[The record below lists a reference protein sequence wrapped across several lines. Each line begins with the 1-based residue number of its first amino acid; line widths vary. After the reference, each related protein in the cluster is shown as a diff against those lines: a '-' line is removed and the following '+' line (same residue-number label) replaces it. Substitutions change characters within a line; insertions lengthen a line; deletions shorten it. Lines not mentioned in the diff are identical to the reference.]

1 MDSIKTVRNNVAL
14 NCSAY
19 SEIKPIDFVALII
32 VELLGYA
39 KSLNSCK
46 DSQDFKRLI
55 GIVNNLHEFVGRQRF
70 TKESLLK
77 ITQEAFLDKYST
89 SELSAIVGNFAFY
102 EFPDALDGLMRFKSV
117 STNPP
122 KLRGNYGTKEYVQSV
137 ENPAK
142 KEAEAPKDIEG
153 SYVKEL
159 ESASKSVTLVKSLC
173 DQPEIQALKKFY
185 NKLQCDKRYFWQW
198 RISTEDFET
207 YKGLL
212 YDVEFSINT
221 RKKVRICAPQLVL
234 FIAEWYKR
242 EYNGN
247 NSTSCLKTLGIT
259 TNLTQEIWEN
269 SGLQDCD
276 LYRSEESGHREWLYS
291 MYRLGGFPIKYV
303 NRVSRFSFM
312 FDEIWG
318 EDSTNDTISDEQIVE
333 LTEGF
338 EGNHVIQN
346 SLISGSLH
354 DYYRY
359 LRDEG
364 TMPIAD
370 SDTNKSPFKE
380 FIKKIVDGKDNYFK
394 NFIKHDW
401 VLYLEPGDQMVYC
414 DFVVRFGKKDGK
426 CYIPYECVEYWSQ
439 HLNTPSAHSITEF
452 SIEVV
457 AGKCS
462 KSIRFSKTGAN
473 NNPYVGWTRENA
485 ISLPVQYDTTEDI
498 CIYLNANGNRYLLGK
513 PIKNEKSCQFYKTS
527 SPYEWST
534 KTDNSSYTAV
544 LYDPSYYSCD
554 DTGFNTSHKI
564 FEDGG
569 VEWKWLI
576 LTEEIILNSKSSDGE
591 PVLYKPLNSSLEISF
606 KTDKAVYYK
615 NFRDITY
622 CWRQGDE
629 IFSQAIPL
637 LRENGFKV
645 KYTPYNQDVAVNVQP
660 HDYDVYFKQGEMQR
674 FKLWTNDCHPQQ
686 GFTNI
691 RVVYSEKGISAQR
704 KVYFIP
710 GKSPIVRDL
719 KTKLIIFNHKIK
731 DIHYPSESGY
741 HLLTPDSDGVYAYED
756 DVIGGFNTHC
766 DTIEFIIGNIDKEY
780 IILPVYRA
788 QSGKELF
795 LINENKM
802 LHRYDNTR
810 KLVDIP
816 IALCNNFE
824 IRTID
829 DSGVSRIKCG
839 RDVYISYDFDICRP
853 TQDENHFDDNNNDI
867 RYYIVKNLDSKSKKT
882 GELRLET
889 EPSQYK
895 FYFWSMRANDNPI
908 PVNFE
913 YEEDSRILTL
923 DVKSLNK
930 HKRGIIFQSLKGLLP
945 RHYTK
950 PIYGENSL
958 YQKVEIKV
966 KCFEIAAEHCIP
978 FQTFRCLKDMFGNS
992 NTKEYLTNFLKAF
1005 LDSRNW
1011 KLTHSDYKNLQ
1022 RFASEFLFDWIMVPR
1037 RWWGNLMKGRSDR
1050 KECQDVI
1057 CKLFRTAPYLTQAD
1071 KQYLEQIISVYWS
1084 IKVNEWTHRRD
1095 NRNSG
1100 NILMQCIRNA
1110 NGDYS
1115 CFNSDIETS
1124 THIDRLRSTHKP
1136 SNNTYEKL
1144 YKYIFNTIQ

>member
-1 MDSIKTVRNNVAL
+1 MDSIKTIRNKVAL
-14 NCSAY
+14 NCSTY
-19 SEIKPIDFVALII
+19 SDIKPIDFVALII
-32 VELLGYA
+32 VELLGYV
-39 KSLNSCK
+39 KSLNSYE
-46 DSQDFKRLI
+46 DSKDFKKLI
-55 GIVNNLHEFVGRQRF
+55 SIVNNLHEFVGRQRF

-89 SELSAIVGNFAFY
+89 SELSAIVGNIAFY
-102 EFPDALDGLMRFKSV
+102 EFPDALDGPMRFKAV
-117 STNPP
+117 STSPP
-122 KLRGNYGTKEYVQSV
+122 KLRDNYGTKEYAPSV
-137 ENPAK
+137 ENPVEGDEK
-142 KEAEAPKDIEG
+142 VSKDIDNTD
-153 SYVKEL
+153 VKQL
-159 ESASKSVTLVKSLC
+159 ESASKPITLVKSLS
-173 DQPEIQALKKFY
+173 DMPEILALKKFY

-198 RISTEDFET
+198 KISTEDYEA
-207 YKGLL
+207 YKKLL
-212 YDVEFSINT
+212 IDINFNH
-221 RKKVRICAPQLVL
+221 KSLDKARICAPQLAL
-234 FIAEWYKR
+234 YIAEWYKR

-247 NSTSCLKTLGIT
+247 DSISCLKEIGVTASPK
-259 TNLTQEIWEN
+259 EIWLHAKLPAE
-269 SGLQDCD
+269 
-276 LYRSEESGHREWLYS
+276 LYTYEESNENAWLYS

-303 NRVSRFSFM
+303 NKSSRFSFM

-318 EDSTNDTISDEQIVE
+318 EDSTNDSISDAQIIE
-333 LTEGF
+333 LTESF
-338 EGNHVIQN
+338 KGNQPIRN

-359 LRDEG
+359 LRNNG
-364 TMPIAD
+364 SMPIAD
-370 SDTNKSPFKE
+370 TDCDKSPFKE
-380 FIKKIVDGKDNYFK
+380 FIDKLVEGKNNYFK

-401 VLYLEPGDQMVYC
+401 VLYLEPGDPMVYC

-426 CYIPYECVEYWSQ
+426 CYIPYECLDFWSQ
-439 HLNTPSAHSITEF
+439 HWNTPSAHSITEF

-457 AGKCS
+457 AGKYS
-462 KSIRFSKTGAN
+462 KSIRFSKTGSN
-473 NNPYVGWTRENA
+473 NNPYVGWTRENT
-485 ISLPVQYDTTEDI
+485 ISLPVQYDIAQEI
-498 CIYLNANGNRYLLGK
+498 CVYLNANGNKYLLGK
-513 PIKNEKSCQFYKTS
+513 PIKNGKSCQFYKTS

-554 DTGFNTSHKI
+554 DTGFNTSYKI

-606 KTDKAVYYK
+606 KTDKAIYYK

-674 FKLWTNDCHPQQ
+674 FELWTNDYHPQQ
-686 GFTNI
+686 GFMNI
-691 RVVYSEKGISAQR
+691 RIVYSEKGISAQR

-719 KTKLIIFNHKIK
+719 KNKLIIFNHKIK

-756 DVIGGFNTHC
+756 DVIGGFNIHC

-780 IILPVYRA
+780 IILPIYRA
-788 QSGKELF
+788 QSGKDLF
-795 LINENKM
+795 LINEKKM

-829 DSGVSRIKCG
+829 DSGVSRTKCG

-853 TQDENHFDDNNNDI
+853 TQDENHFDDNHNDI
-867 RYYIVKNLDSKSKKT
+867 RYYIVKNLDSKSKIT

-889 EPSQYK
+889 EPSQYR
-895 FYFWSMRANDNPI
+895 FYFWSMRADDNPI

-913 YEEDSRILTL
+913 YKEDTKILTL
-923 DVKSLNK
+923 DVKLLNK

-950 PIYGENSL
+950 PIYGENSF
-958 YQKVEIKV
+958 YQKAEIKV
-966 KCFEIAAEHCIP
+966 KCFEIAAEHGIP

-992 NTKEYLTNFLKAF
+992 NTKEYLTNFLRAF

-1037 RWWGNLMKGRSDR
+1037 RWWGSLMKGRSDR

-1057 CKLFRTAPYLTQAD
+1057 SKLFRTAPYLTQAD
-1071 KQYLEQIISVYWS
+1071 KQYLEQIIAVYWS
-1084 IKVNEWTHRRD
+1084 TKVNDWTHRRD
-1095 NRNSG
+1095 LRNSG
-1100 NILMQCIRNA
+1100 SILIQCIRNA
-1110 NGDYS
+1110 SGDYS
-1115 CFNSDIETS
+1115 CFDPKIEIS

-1144 YKYIFNTIQ
+1144 YKFIFNTIR

>member
-1 MDSIKTVRNNVAL
+1 MDSIATTRNKVAL
-14 NCSAY
+14 NCSTM
-19 SEIKPIDFVALII
+19 SNIRPIDFVALII
-32 VELLGYA
+32 VELYGYV
-39 KSLNSCK
+39 KTLNSCK
-46 DSQDFKRLI
+46 DKHEFKNLI
-55 GIVNNLHEFVGRQRF
+55 GLVNNLHGFVGRERF
-70 TKESLLK
+70 TKDALLK
-77 ITQEAFLDKYST
+77 ITKLHILDKHSLEDLYT
-89 SELSAIVGNFAFY
+89 AIGKLAFY
-102 EFPDALDGLMRFKSV
+102 KFPDTLEGSIWFKNV
-117 STNPP
+117 SQNPP
-122 KLRGNYGTKEYVQSV
+122 LLRDNYGAKEYIPSV
-137 ENPAK
+137 ETPG
-142 KEAEAPKDIEG
+142 KENEEVSKDIDAPC
-153 SYVKEL
+153 VKNPEP
-159 ESASKSVTLVKSLC
+159 TLKPATLTKSLC

-198 RISTEDFET
+198 NISTEDFEIYT
-207 YKGLL
+207 KLL
-212 YDVEFSINT
+212 NAVDFSINT
-221 RKKVRICAPQLVL
+221 RKKVRICAPQLAL
-234 FIAEWYKR
+234 YIAEWYKR

-247 NSTSCLKTLGIT
+247 NSTSCLKALGIT

-269 SGLQDCD
+269 SGLQDGD

-359 LRDEG
+359 LREKEA
-364 TMPIAD
+364 MPIAD

-380 FIKKIVDGKDNYFK
+380 FIKKLVDGKDNYFK
-394 NFIKHDW
+394 NFIKYDW
-401 VLYLEPGDQMVYC
+401 VLYLEPGDQMVYS

-426 CYIPYECVEYWSQ
+426 CYIPYECLKYWSQ
-439 HLNTPSAHSITEF
+439 YWNTPSADSISEF

-485 ISLPVQYDTTEDI
+485 ISLPVQYGTTEEI
-498 CIYLNANGNRYLLGK
+498 CIYLNTNGNRYLLGK

-534 KTDNSSYTAV
+534 RTDNSSYTAV

-554 DTGFNTSHKI
+554 DTGFNTSYKI

-576 LTEEIILNSKSSDGE
+576 LTEEITLKCASGDDKQ
-591 PVLYKPLNSSLEISF
+591 YKPLNSSLEISF
-606 KTDKAVYYK
+606 KTSPNTIRYK
-615 NFRDITY
+615 NFRDVTY
-622 CWRQGDE
+622 YWKQGDDV
-629 IFSQAIPL
+629 FSQTIPL
-637 LRENGFKV
+637 LWENGFKV
-645 KYTPYNQDVAVNVQP
+645 KYTPYNQDVAVNVP
-660 HDYDVYFKQGEMQR
+660 SEDYEVYFKQDEMQR
-674 FKLWTNDCHPQQ
+674 FELWTNDRHPKQ

-691 RVVYSEKGISAQR
+691 RVVYPEKGISTQR

-710 GKSPIVRDL
+710 GKSPIIRDL
-719 KTKLIIFNHKIK
+719 KNKQIIFNNKIK
-731 DIHYPSESGY
+731 DIHYPSANGY
-741 HLLTPDSDGVYAYED
+741 VLLTPDSNGVYAYED
-756 DVIGGFNTHC
+756 DVINGFNTHC
-766 DTIEFIIGNIDKEY
+766 DTIEFIIGELDKEY
-780 IILPVYRA
+780 IVIPVYRA

-829 DSGVSRIKCG
+829 DSGVSRTKCG
-839 RDVYISYDFDICRP
+839 RDVYISYGFDICRP
-853 TQDENHFDDNNNDI
+853 TQHENHFDDNHNDI

-889 EPSQYK
+889 ESSQYK
-895 FYFWSMRANDNPI
+895 FYYWSMRADDNPI

-913 YEEDSRILTL
+913 YEEETKILTL
-923 DVKSLNK
+923 DTKPLLK
-930 HKRGIIFQSLKGLLP
+930 HGRGIIFQSLKGASP

-950 PIYGENSL
+950 PIYGEYSL

-966 KCFEIAAEHCIP
+966 KCFEIAAEHGIP
-978 FQTFRCLKDMFGNS
+978 FQTFKCLKDMFGNS
-992 NTKEYLTNFLKAF
+992 NTREYLTNFLRTFMDA
-1005 LDSRNW
+1005 RNW
-1011 KLTHSDYKNLQ
+1011 KLTHIDYKNLQ

-1037 RWWGNLMKGRSDR
+1037 RWWGNLMKGCSNK

-1057 CKLFRTAPYLTQAD
+1057 CKLFRTASYLTPAD
-1071 KQYLEQIISVYWS
+1071 KQYLEQIISVYWNA
-1084 IKVNEWTHRRD
+1084 KTNEWTHRRN

-1115 CFNSDIETS
+1115 CFDPDIDIS

-1136 SNNTYEKL
+1136 SNNTYEEL
-1144 YKYIFNTIQ
+1144 YKLFNTIR

>member
-1 MDSIKTVRNNVAL
+1 MESIKTIRNKVAL
-14 NCSAY
+14 NCSTY
-19 SEIKPIDFVALII
+19 SDIKPIDFVALVI
-32 VELLGYA
+32 VELLGYI
-39 KSLNSCK
+39 KSLNSNE
-46 DSQDFKRLI
+46 DSKDFKKLI

-102 EFPDALDGLMRFKSV
+102 EFPDALDGPMKFKAV
-117 STNPP
+117 STSPP
-122 KLRGNYGTKEYVQSV
+122 KLRDNYGTKEYVPSI
-137 ENPAK
+137 ETPAEGDEK
-142 KEAEAPKDIEG
+142 VSKDIDD
-153 SYVKEL
+153 SDVKQS
-159 ESASKSVTLVKSLC
+159 ESASKPITLVKSIS
-173 DQPEIQALKKFY
+173 DMPEILALKKFY

-198 RISTEDFET
+198 NISTEDFEIYT
-207 YKGLL
+207 KLL
-212 YDVEFSINT
+212 NAVDFSINT
-221 RKKVRICAPQLVL
+221 RKKVRICAPQLAL
-234 FIAEWYKR
+234 YIAEWYKR

-247 NSTSCLKTLGIT
+247 NSTSCLKALGIT
-259 TNLTQEIWEN
+259 SNLTQEIWEN
-269 SGLQDCD
+269 SGLQDGD

-359 LRDEG
+359 LREKEA
-364 TMPIAD
+364 MPIAD

-380 FIKKIVDGKDNYFK
+380 FIKKLVDGKDNYFK
-394 NFIKHDW
+394 NFIKYDW
-401 VLYLEPGDQMVYC
+401 VLYLEPGDQMVYS

-426 CYIPYECVEYWSQ
+426 CYIPYECLKYWSQ
-439 HLNTPSAHSITEF
+439 YWNTPSADSISEF

-485 ISLPVQYDTTEDI
+485 ISLPVQYGTTEEI
-498 CIYLNANGNRYLLGK
+498 CIYLNTNGNRYLLGK

-544 LYDPSYYSCD
+544 LFDPSYYSCD
-554 DTGFNTSHKI
+554 DAGFNTSYKI

-576 LTEEIILNSKSSDGE
+576 LTEEITLKCASGDDKQ
-591 PVLYKPLNSSLEISF
+591 YKPLNSSLEISF
-606 KTDKAVYYK
+606 KTSPNTIRYK
-615 NFRDITY
+615 NFRDVTY
-622 CWRQGDE
+622 YWKQGDDV
-629 IFSQAIPL
+629 FSQTIPL
-637 LRENGFKV
+637 LWENGFKV
-645 KYTPYNQDVAVNVQP
+645 KYTPYNQDVAVNVP
-660 HDYDVYFKQGEMQR
+660 SEDYEVYFKQDEMPR
-674 FKLWTNDCHPQQ
+674 FELWTNDRHPKQ

-691 RVVYSEKGISAQR
+691 RVVYPEKGISTQR

-710 GKSPIVRDL
+710 GKSPIIRDL
-719 KTKLIIFNHKIK
+719 KNKQIIFNNKIK
-731 DIHYPSESGY
+731 DIHYPSANGY
-741 HLLTPDSDGVYAYED
+741 VLLTPDSNGVYAYED
-756 DVIGGFNTHC
+756 DVINGFNTHC
-766 DTIEFIIGNIDKEY
+766 DTIEFLIGNIDKEY
-780 IILPVYRA
+780 IILPIYRA

-829 DSGVSRIKCG
+829 NSGVTRTKCG
-839 RDVYISYDFDICRP
+839 RDVYISYDFDVCRP
-853 TQDENHFDDNNNDI
+853 TQHENHFDDIHNDI
-867 RYYIVKNLDSKSKKT
+867 RYYIVKNLDSKNKKI
-882 GELRLET
+882 GELKLET
-889 EPSQYK
+889 EPSQYR
-895 FYFWSMRANDNPI
+895 FYYWSMRADDNPI

-913 YEEDSRILTL
+913 YEEGSKILTL
-923 DVKSLNK
+923 DAKILLK
-930 HKRGIIFQSLKGLLP
+930 HSRGIIFQSLKDVRP
-945 RHYTK
+945 RHYVK
-950 PIYGENSL
+950 PIYGERYDKYHKPNVML
-958 YQKVEIKV
+958 
-966 KCFEIAAEHCIP
+966 KCFAIASEHGIP
-978 FQTFRCLKDMFGNS
+978 YQTFKCLKDIFGKSTTIDSLMNFM
-992 NTKEYLTNFLKAF
+992 KEFMESK
-1005 LDSRNW
+1005 SW
-1011 KLTHSDYKNLQ
+1011 KLSQSDYKNLQ

-1037 RWWGNLMKGRSDR
+1037 RWWIRIMRSKFD
-1050 KECQDVI
+1050 KECQNVI
-1057 CKLFRTAPYLTQAD
+1057 CKLFRSAPYLTHAD

-1115 CFNSDIETS
+1115 SFDSDIETS
-1124 THIDRLRSTHKP
+1124 THIDRIRSTHKP